1 MRVEGKG
8 GQEMSSRGGVRV
20 QHQRLSQHGMRA
32 GAIKYAWPKRRGASE
47 AQTEEI
53 TKDEATAL
61 NFALVEGSEE
71 ALE

>member
-1 MRVEGKG
+1 MG
-8 GQEMSSRGGVRV
+8 GDGRGSSYKV

>member
-1 MRVEGKG
+1 MG
-8 GQEMSSRGGVRV
+8 GNGRGSSY
-20 QHQRLSQHGMRA
+20 QSAASAAIALQHGMRA

-53 TKDEATAL
+53 TKDEATDL

-71 ALE
+71 VLE